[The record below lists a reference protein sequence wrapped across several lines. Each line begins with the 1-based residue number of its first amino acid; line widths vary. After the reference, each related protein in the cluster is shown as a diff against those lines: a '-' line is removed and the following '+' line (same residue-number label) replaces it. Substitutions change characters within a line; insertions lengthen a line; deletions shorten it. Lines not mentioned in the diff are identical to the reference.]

1 MGESLTEQCRVW
13 DEAATP
19 CKPLS
24 GGRNNDRPQRKSRLT
39 LCQQPR

>member
-13 DEAATP
+13 DEASST

-24 GGRNNDRPQRKSRLT
+24 GGGTNDCPQRKSRLT